1 MRDGVKID
9 PESYYDGDLLFSLLD
24 LPHSTLARARRSG
37 RLRYTRAGNRILYRG
52 QWILDWLVETPR
64 ITSSNGGNCER

>member
-24 LPHSTLARARRSG
+24 LSHSTLVTARRAG

-52 QWILDWLVETPR
+52 QWLLDWLETPG
-64 ITSSNGGNCER
+64 ITSSKGGSREH